1 MSLPTSYLTS
11 TKNLSGILDAIK
23 NAQAPPKFTNSFLE
37 SLEYKSSS
45 DRLIIGVLKALGF
58 LTPGGEP
65 TSRYFQFLDQTQS
78 GKILAEGIR
87 DAYADLFQVNVSA
100 HTLSRTEL
108 KNKLKTLTQGKL
120 TDAVLDKM
128 ASTFGALVPL
138 ADFSASAK
146 HKHVDESDLHK
157 EEKKHEIREEDDGK
171 DHGNAISLG
180 GLVYNVQI
188 QLPESRDPAVY
199 DALFK
204 SLKEHLLK

>member
-1 MSLPTSYLTS
+1 M
-11 TKNLSGILDAIK
+11 
-23 NAQAPPKFTNSFLE
+23 
-37 SLEYKSSS
+37 
-45 DRLIIGVLKALGF
+45 
-58 LTPGGEP
+58 
-65 TSRYFQFLDQTQS
+65 DQTQS
-78 GKILAEGIR
+78 DKVLAEGIR
-87 DAYADLFQVNVSA
+87 DAYADLFQVNVNA

-128 ASTFGALVPL
+128 ASTFCALVPL
-138 ADFSASAK
+138 ADFAASAK
-146 HKHVDESDLHK
+146 HKPVDEVGAG
-157 EEKKHEIREEDDGK
+157 EEKKKHEIKEDEK
-171 DHGNAISLG
+171 DHGNAIKLG

>member
-11 TKNLSGILDAIK
+11 TKNLPGILDAIK

-58 LTPGGEP
+58 LAPGGEP

-78 GKILAEGIR
+78 DKVLAEGIR
-87 DAYADLFQVNVSA
+87 EAYADLFQVNVNA

-120 TDAVLDKM
+120 TDTVLDKM
-128 ASTFGALVPL
+128 AATFAALVPL
-138 ADFSASAK
+138 ADFSSPSKRKAADEVSAT
-146 HKHVDESDLHK
+146 
-157 EEKKHEIREEDDGK
+157 EEKKKHEGKEDEK
-171 DHGNAISLG
+171 DHAKGIKLG